1 MENELKNSARKM
13 AKQRGYMLIV
23 TCIAVLI
30 AVISLIAWLVTAL
43 VTSVKKDK
51 AKEPQTSE
59 ITSSF
64 TEGEKNNSKDESEA
78 VSSAES
84 ETSSSTSSASQNGS
98 TTSSTTSSSSSQGY
112 VPTSKKPQYVQLGNY
127 RLDANFTELLLVNG
141 SNPLPEKNEYA
152 SNLATI
158 DDKYRQP
165 GYDLNQ
171 INKNVYPYMQAMC
184 EAAWADGVQLKVC
197 SPYRSYSI
205 QQTLFNRQVQKWK
218 NNGYSDAEA
227 DKKAA
232 TIVARPGT
240 SEHNTGLAIDFVKA
254 DQSFEQHPAFAWL
267 QEHAAEY
274 GFIMRYP
281 KSKEP
286 ITGVIYEAWH
296 YRFVGINEAKK
307 IKASGLCL
315 EEYLEQAQ

>member
-1 MENELKNSARKM
+1 MENESKTIARKM
-13 AKQRGYMLIV
+13 AKQRGYMLII
-23 TCIAVLI
+23 TCIAVLM
-30 AVISLIAWLVTAL
+30 AVISLIAWIITAV
-43 VTSVKKDK
+43 VTSVKNDDGEKT
-51 AKEPQTSE
+51 QTSE
-59 ITSSF
+59 ITSSQ
-64 TEGEKNNSKDESEA
+64 TKEQNNDKND
-78 VSSAES
+78 
-84 ETSSSTSSASQNGS
+84 ETSDENSDE
-98 TTSSTTSSSSSQGY
+98 
-112 VPTSKKPQYVQLGNY
+112 PQFVQLGNY
-127 RLDANFTELLLVNG
+127 KLDAKFTDLLLVNG
-141 SNPLPEKNEYA
+141 DNPLPQDSDYA

-184 EAAWADGVQLKVC
+184 EAAWADGVELKVC

-240 SEHNTGLAIDFVKA
+240 SEHNTGLAIDFIKA
-254 DQSFEQHPAFAWL
+254 DQSFEQHPAFEWL
-267 QEHAAEY
+267 QQHAAEY

-281 KSKEP
+281 ESKEP